1 MRIGL
6 KEIALEVSD
15 QFGMSKG
22 RAEQNV
28 RAMFEIIA
36 ANVAEGHEV
45 TIPGFGKFRRKDK
58 AERQGRN
65 PKTGEA
71 MTIAAKSVPNFL
83 PAKQLK
89 EGCAAGG
96 MPEE

>member
-1 MRIGL
+1 MKMGI
-6 KEIALEVSD
+6 KEIALEVAD

-22 RAEQNV
+22 RAEDNI

-36 ANVAEGHEV
+36 ENTAEGHEV
-45 TIPGFGKFRRKDK
+45 NIPGFGKFRRKGK

-65 PKTGEA
+65 PKTGET

-89 EGCAAGG
+89 DACAEKGV
-96 MPEE
+96 